1 MNSLHCHICGLP
13 HELQTSQVASSE
25 VSRSMWISYR
35 VVTGEHL
42 LHQSRKFPVDLL
54 RE

>member
-1 MNSLHCHICGLP
+1 MNLLRYHICGLP

-25 VSRSMWISYR
+25 VFRSTWISYR
-35 VVTGEHL
+35 AVTEEHL
-42 LHQSRKFPVDLL
+42 LHQSRKSPVDLL